1 LAFLPEAAR
10 FERLRCEAQGLQAR
24 YPDTGTHP
32 PLYGTLIGVK
42 DMLHVAGF
50 ATLAGSQL
58 PAQVLGGPEA
68 ECVRILKLAG
78 GLILGKTR
86 TSEFAY
92 VAPTLTR
99 NPHHAGHTPG
109 GSSSGSAAAV
119 AAGLC
124 RLALGTQTTGSL
136 LRPAAFCGVVGV
148 KPSYDRISR
157 PGVIPLAPSLDHVG
171 FFTPDVASAAQAA
184 RLLCSHWRER
194 VSYRHQPVLGIPQGP
209 YLARASQEG
218 SAHFEAVCRHLARQG
233 YEVHIVPAMSDFDEI
248 VVRHGLLL
256 AGEAARTHAR
266 WFPIYEPRYHPETA
280 ELIRRGQRV
289 DPVALERAR
298 KGRGKLR
305 AELMALMGAF
315 DVDVWISPAAPG
327 AAPKGLSSTGDA
339 IMNLPWTHA
348 GLPTLSLP
356 AGKNAE
362 GLPLGLQ
369 VTARWYADEGL
380 LAWCMDLEEALT
392 DFNFGT

>member
-1 LAFLPEAAR
+1 MAFLPEAAR
-10 FERLRCEAQGLQAR
+10 FERLRREAQSLQAR
-24 YPDTGTHP
+24 YPDTSSRP

-42 DMLHVAGF
+42 DIFHVEGF

-58 PAQVLGGPEA
+58 PAEVLAGPEA
-68 ECVRILKLAG
+68 ECVRLLRLAG
-78 GLILGKTR
+78 ALVLGKTR

-157 PGVIPLAPSLDHVG
+157 AGVIPLAPSLDHVG
-171 FFTPDVASAAQAA
+171 FFTPDVAMAAQAA
-184 RLLCSHWRER
+184 RLLCSDWHAAA
-194 VSYRHQPVLGIPQGP
+194 SYRRRPVLGVPQGP
-209 YLARASQEG
+209 YLARASSEG
-218 SAHFEAVCRHLARQG
+218 SAHFEAICWHLARHG
-233 YEVHIVPAMSDFDEI
+233 YEVKTVPAMPDFEE
-248 VVRHGLLL
+248 VVARHSMLL

-266 WFPIYEPRYHPETA
+266 WFPVYGQRYHPATA
-280 ELIRRGQRV
+280 SMIRRGQQV
-289 DPVALERAR
+289 DPPALEQAR

-305 AELMALMGAF
+305 DELTGLMDMFGL
-315 DVDVWISPAAPG
+315 DVWISPAAPG
-327 AAPKGLSSTGDA
+327 AAPEGLDSTGDA

-348 GLPTLSLP
+348 GVPTLSLP

-362 GLPLGLQ
+362 GLPLALQ
-369 VTARWYADEGL
+369 VTARWYADEEL
-380 LAWCMDLEEALT
+380 LTWCADLEEALK
-392 DFNFGT
+392 DFHL

>member
-1 LAFLPEAAR
+1 LPEAAR
-10 FERLRCEAQGLQAR
+10 FERLRREAQWLQAH
-24 YPDTGTHP
+24 YPDARALP

-42 DMLHVAGF
+42 DMLHIAGF

-58 PAQVLGGPEA
+58 PAQVLAGPEA
-68 ECVRILKLAG
+68 ECVRVLKLAG
-78 GLILGKTR
+78 GLVLGKTR

-148 KPSYDRISR
+148 KPSYDRISMS
-157 PGVIPLAPSLDHVG
+157 GAIPLAPSLDHVG
-171 FFTPDVASAAQAA
+171 FFTPDVVSAAQTA
-184 RLLCSHWRER
+184 RLLCSHWRGT
-194 VSYRHQPVLGIPQGP
+194 VNYRRRPVLGIPQGP

-218 SAHFEAVCRHLARQG
+218 RTHFEAVCRHLARRS
-233 YEVHIVPAMSDFDEI
+233 YEVKAVPAMPDFDEI
-248 VVRHGLLL
+248 AARHGLLL

-266 WFPIYEPRYHPETA
+266 WFPDYEERYHPETA
-280 ELIRRGQRV
+280 RLIRRGQQV
-289 DPVALERAR
+289 DPTTLERAR

-305 AELMALMGAF
+305 ADLMALMDAF
-315 DVDVWISPAAPG
+315 DLDVWISPAAPG

-369 VTARWYADEGL
+369 VTARWYADEEL
-380 LAWCMDLEEALT
+380 LAWCVDLERSLK
-392 DFNFGT
+392 DLDLRSG